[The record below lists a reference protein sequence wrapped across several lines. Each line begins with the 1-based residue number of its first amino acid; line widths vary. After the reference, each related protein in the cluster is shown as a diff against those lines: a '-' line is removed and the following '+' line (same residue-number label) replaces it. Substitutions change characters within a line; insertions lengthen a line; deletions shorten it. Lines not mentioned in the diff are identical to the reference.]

1 MLILGTHGGIHTADG
16 KTIAVGLHQGHFEL
30 DIQMSEAAD
39 ELKNMGLVP
48 HAAFVTD
55 PCDGRSQGTTGMF
68 DSLPYRNDAAVVMKR
83 IIRSIPTRK
92 AVIGVASCDKGLP
105 AMMMALASMHDI
117 PTILI
122 PGGATLMPRQGEDLG
137 TVQTIGVRYANGEL
151 SFEDAVRV
159 GCSSCASSGGGCQ
172 FLGTAGTSQVIAEGL
187 GLALTHSALSPS
199 GEVIWK
205 DLARKSAKAVMAM
218 EKMNITTKDVLTDK
232 SIENAMVI
240 HAAFGGSTNLLLH
253 LPAIA
258 FAAGCR
264 RPTVDDWAR
273 INKEVP
279 RLVSVLPMGPVKYPT
294 VDAFLAG
301 GVPEVMLHLREL
313 GLLHEDVMTVT
324 GSTLG
329 ENLDWWKD
337 SERRASCRKQL
348 QEIDNLDPD
357 EVIFSPDR
365 AKAKGIGS
373 TVTFPV
379 GNIAPEGAVVKS
391 TAIDPSVISPDHV
404 FRHTAKVK
412 VFTSEKAA
420 IAALKEKGRIQAGDI
435 MVVIGGGPLGTG
447 MEETYQLTSALKNL
461 PFGKHVSLI
470 TDARFSGVSTGAC
483 FGHVGPEALAGGP
496 IGKLQDGDIV
506 EIIVDTV
513 KLEGS
518 LNFIGTE
525 DHPLSYEEGAEVLAK
540 RATNSG
546 VRPDEDLP
554 ADTRLWAAL
563 QDVSGGAWN
572 GAVYDVDKIIEV
584 LEAGKKYLSSK

>member
-1 MLILGTHGGIHTADG
+1 M
-16 KTIAVGLHQGHFEL
+16 
-30 DIQMSEAAD
+30 
-39 ELKNMGLVP
+39 
-48 HAAFVTD
+48 
-55 PCDGRSQGTTGMF
+55 
-68 DSLPYRNDAAVVMKR
+68 
-83 IIRSIPTRK
+83 
-92 AVIGVASCDKGLP
+92 
-105 AMMMALASMHDI
+105 
-117 PTILI
+117 
-122 PGGATLMPRQGEDLG
+122 
-137 TVQTIGVRYANGEL
+137 
-151 SFEDAVRV
+151 
-159 GCSSCASSGGGCQ
+159 
-172 FLGTAGTSQVIAEGL
+172 
-187 GLALTHSALSPS
+187 
-199 GEVIWK
+199 
-205 DLARKSAKAVMAM
+205 
-218 EKMNITTKDVLTDK
+218 
-232 SIENAMVI
+232 
-240 HAAFGGSTNLLLH
+240 
-253 LPAIA
+253 
-258 FAAGCR
+258 
-264 RPTVDDWAR
+264 
-273 INKEVP
+273 
-279 RLVSVLPMGPVKYPT
+279 
-294 VDAFLAG
+294 
-301 GVPEVMLHLREL
+301 
-313 GLLHEDVMTVT
+313 HEDVMTVT